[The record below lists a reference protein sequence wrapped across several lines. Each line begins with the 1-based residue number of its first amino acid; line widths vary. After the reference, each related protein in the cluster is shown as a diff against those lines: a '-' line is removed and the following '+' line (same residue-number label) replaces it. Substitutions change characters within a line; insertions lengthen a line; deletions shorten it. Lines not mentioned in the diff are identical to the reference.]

1 MCKRS
6 DAEQDPLLNT
16 FLQRYQL
23 NLLSVPR
30 AGADVG
36 ELYVHDGKRVGSPGQ
51 LASFLAQPFVMPP
64 IQRGEAMAALQGMAS
79 NGVSIDLGVGLLGSF
94 LSGFGMAVPVGDIK
108 AKWQAKG
115 ASQASFSIGAA
126 VRDSVD
132 PGRFGVALIGNTLR
146 PDHPL
151 VDPESRYYVVT
162 AVARCKS
169 LTIALADQRGQAV
182 ELGADLPWVGQA
194 NASVEVARGQ
204 AGEVTV
210 AGDQLLAF
218 GVELYELVA
227 RGDRIRMRLPEGALT
242 VRSMRETAA
251 RPMPALIG
259 GVDGE
264 VFFDLTDKE

>member
-6 DAEQDPLLNT
+6 DAEKDPLLNT

-36 ELYVHDGKRVGSPGQ
+36 DLYVHDGTRVGSPGQ

-64 IQRGEAMAALQGMAS
+64 VERGEAMAALQGMAS
-79 NGVSIDLGVGLLGSF
+79 NSLSIDMGVGLLGSF
-94 LSGFGMAVPVGDIK
+94 LAGFGMAVPVGDIK

-115 ASQASFSIGAA
+115 ARQVSFRIGAA

-132 PGRFGVALIGNTLR
+132 PGRFGVALIGNSLR

-151 VDPESRYYVVT
+151 VDPASRYYVVT

-169 LTIALADQRGQAV
+169 LTIALADQLGQAV
-182 ELGADLPWVGQA
+182 ELGTDLPWVGEA
-194 NASVEVARGQ
+194 NAGVAVARGR
-204 AGEVTV
+204 AGEVSV
-210 AGDQLLAF
+210 SGEELLAF

-227 RGDRIRMRLPEGALT
+227 LGDRIRMRLPEGALT

-251 RPMPALIG
+251 RPMPAWIG
-259 GVDGE
+259 GADGE
-264 VFFDLTDKE
+264 VFFDLVEEE

>member
-6 DAEQDPLLNT
+6 DAEKDPLLDI

-30 AGADVG
+30 AGAKVG
-36 ELYVHDGKRVGSPGQ
+36 ELYVHDGKRAGSPGQ

-64 IQRGEAMAALQGMAS
+64 LQRGEAMAALQGMAS
-79 NGVSIDLGVGLLGSF
+79 NSVSIDVGVGLLGSF
-94 LSGFGMAVPVGDIK
+94 LSGFGVAVPVGDVK

-115 ASQASFSIGAA
+115 ASQVRFRMGAA

-132 PGRFGVALIGNTLR
+132 PGKFGVALIGNTLR

-151 VDPESRYYVVT
+151 VDPASRYYVVT
-162 AVARCKS
+162 AVARCRS
-169 LTIALADQRGQAV
+169 LTMALADQHGQAV
-182 ELGADLPWVGQA
+182 ELGAELPWVGEA
-194 NASVEVARGQ
+194 KAGVEVARGL

-210 AGDQLLAF
+210 SGDQMLAF

-227 RGDRIRMRLPEGALT
+227 YGDRIRMRLPDGALT

-251 RPMPALIG
+251 RPRPAWIG
-259 GVDGE
+259 GDDGE
-264 VFFDLTDKE
+264 VFIDLACKE

>member
-6 DAEQDPLLNT
+6 DAEKDPLLNT

-36 ELYVHDGKRVGSPGQ
+36 DLYVQDGKRVGSPGQ
-51 LASFLAQPFVMPP
+51 LASFLAQPFEMPP

-79 NGVSIDLGVGLLGSF
+79 NGVSIDVGVGLLGSF

-108 AKWQAKG
+108 AKWQARG
-115 ASQASFSIGAA
+115 ASRASFRMGAA

-146 PDHPL
+146 SDHPL
-151 VDPESRYYVVT
+151 VDPASRYYVVT
-162 AVARCKS
+162 AVARCKA
-169 LTIALADQRGQAV
+169 LTIAPADERGQAV
-182 ELGADLPWVGQA
+182 ELGTDLPWVGQA
-194 NASVEVARGQ
+194 NTGVEVTRGL
-204 AGEVTV
+204 AGEVSV
-210 AGDQLLAF
+210 SGDQLLAF

-251 RPMPALIG
+251 RPLPAWIG
-259 GVDGE
+259 GADGE
-264 VFFDLTDKE
+264 VFFDLADKE